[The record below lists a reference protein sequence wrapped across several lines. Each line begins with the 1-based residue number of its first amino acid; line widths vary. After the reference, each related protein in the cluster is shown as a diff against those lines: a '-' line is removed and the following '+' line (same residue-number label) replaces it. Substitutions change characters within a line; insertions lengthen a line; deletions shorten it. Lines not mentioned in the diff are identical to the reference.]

1 MKPYNALFE
10 KYRKGN
16 LSESGIDEL
25 NHILVESYFLSPSEL
40 NLDELEYAE
49 DLVIEL
55 YGRGK
60 LEEKFAIQFKGALN
74 TNKLLLG
81 KFQLLR
87 NLSEANEHA
96 RMSQMSRL
104 LASGNTESEQEEEA
118 QLAKILQE
126 VIAKVH
132 TEEETARVKS
142 KIQIVISKIK
152 NFIID
157 SIPSVIPEQPRLRTA
172 LAFASVI
179 IIAGVVW
186 VSIRPGDNQ
195 MISSNSGNDS
205 IQKYPSAQTDSNQL
219 KETEVK
225 PEIIKPVYAYTDSA
239 RNKRLPKNQL
249 AQQQKVVNTL
259 DSAAIELDMAL
270 LAYADEIPS
279 GIEYIELRSESTS
292 ANDLFINAAEKYNNQ
307 DYDGCALILKSLLK
321 SNEFKSIDTLSEINY
336 YLGII
341 SMKKGFNTTNRKS
354 LKQAVRYY
362 TKVDKSSPYF
372 NDSQWYSALSEIKL
386 GNKTKGIQILNSLP
400 ENNYQRAVDVK
411 LVKEKL
417 AAVIHSN

>member
-16 LSESGIDEL
+16 LSESGTDEL
-25 NHILVESYFLSPSEL
+25 NQILVESYFLSPSDL
-40 NLDELEYAE
+40 NRDELEYAE

-60 LEEKFAIQFKGALN
+60 LEEKFAIQFKDALN
-74 TNKLLLG
+74 TNKLLSG
-81 KFQLLR
+81 KFHLLR
-87 NLSEANEHA
+87 NLSEANEYA

-104 LASGNTESEQEEEA
+104 LASENNESEQEEEA

-142 KIQIVISKIK
+142 KIQIAISKIK

-157 SIPSVIPEQPRLRTA
+157 SIPSVIPDQPRLRTA
-172 LAFASVI
+172 LAFASII

-195 MISSNSGNDS
+195 LISRNSGNDS
-205 IQKYPSAQTDSNQL
+205 IRKYPLVQTDSNQL
-219 KETEVK
+219 IETEVK
-225 PEIIKPVYAYTDSA
+225 HEINKPAYAYTDSA
-239 RNKRLPKNQL
+239 RNKRLPKNLL
-249 AQQQKVVNTL
+249 AQQQKMDVTR
-259 DSAAIELDMAL
+259 DSVAMELDMAL

-279 GIEYIELRSESTS
+279 GIEYIELRSESSS
-292 ANDLFINAAEKYNNQ
+292 ANDLFIIAAEKYNNK
-307 DYDGCALILKSLLK
+307 DYDGCALILNGLLK

-341 SMKKGFNTTNRKS
+341 SMKNGFAPTNRKS
-354 LKQAVRYY
+354 LKQAIRFYA
-362 TKVDKSSPYF
+362 KVDKSSPYF

-400 ENNYQRAVDVK
+400 ENNSQRADDVK
-411 LVKEKL
+411 LVKGKL
-417 AAVIHSN
+417 AAVIHSK